1 MRFIAKFL
9 KEKEAATAVEYAVM
23 LAMILLT
30 ALAAISF
37 FGGKT
42 SGLWN
47 TIRTGVLGM

>member
-30 ALAAISF
+30 ALAAITA

-47 TIRTGVLGM
+47 TIRAAVLGM